1 VEAETETRTQV
12 VIVGA
17 GPVGLMT
24 ANFLGTY
31 GIDVL
36 VIEQSE
42 SIIDYPRGVGMDDEC
57 LRAYQAV
64 GLAQDVLPHTTP
76 NQWLRFVTRT
86 GRCFASVEPRTDEFG
101 WPRRNAFI
109 QPLADQVL
117 FDGTRRFPNVSIRF
131 GHLLESFEETGDGV
145 RVIATAGGRRIA
157 FEASLLVGCDGGRS
171 TVRKLLGIDFD
182 GKTDSTQWLVVDMT
196 EDPIGTPN
204 AYLHCDPARPYV
216 SICLPHGIRRLEF
229 MLMRGETEEEI
240 VRPERFNALL
250 AKVLAHPEQAKI
262 MRRRVY
268 THHARLAS
276 TFRKG
281 RVLLGGDAAHLM
293 PVWQGQGYN
302 SGIRDAFNMS
312 WKIAAV
318 LKGQAE
324 PTLLDTYDRERRP
337 HARSMIDIS
346 TLAGKIFSPTNR
358 VAAKMRDVGLSALN
372 AWPPAKRY
380 IMQMRFKP
388 MPTYDAGAVVPATGK
403 ESPIG
408 RMFIQPRVL
417 TVGGRE
423 CLLDDAIGPWFALL
437 SWGVDP
443 NLVIDEEARRIW
455 QRLGAQSFVVRPPAE
470 LRHACGDMQGTL
482 ALGDVSGRLK
492 NWFDSSTG
500 SIVVLRPDRFVAAI
514 ASPQSLAG
522 ITRAFAAAAS
532 LTRDGARMQ
541 PRVGAVA

>member
-1 VEAETETRTQV
+1 M

-24 ANFLGTY
+24 ANLLGTY
-31 GIDVL
+31 GVEVIVL
-36 VIEQSE
+36 DQSE
-42 SIIDYPRGVGMDDEC
+42 AIINYPRGVGMDDEC
-57 LRAYQAV
+57 LRAYQTV

-76 NQWLRFVTRT
+76 NQWLRFVTKK

-117 FDGTRRFPNVSIRF
+117 FNGTKRFPNVSVLF
-131 GHLLESFEETGDGV
+131 SHLLESFEESGDGV
-145 RVIATAGGRRIA
+145 RVTATVAGRKTVISA
-157 FEASLLVGCDGGRS
+157 NLLIGCDGGRS
-171 TVRKLLGIDFD
+171 TVRKLLGVDFD
-182 GKTDSTQWLVVDMT
+182 GKTESTQWLVVDME

-229 MLMRGETEEEI
+229 MLMPGETEEEI

-250 AKVLAHPEQAKI
+250 AKVLEHPEKAKI

-302 SGIRDAFNMS
+302 SGIRDAVNMS

-324 PTLLDTYDRERRP
+324 PALLDTYDRERRP

-346 TLAGKIFSPTNR
+346 TLAGKIFSPTNP

-372 AWPPAKRY
+372 TWPPAKRY

-388 MPTYDAGAVVPATGK
+388 MPTYDDGAVVPTTGGD
-403 ESPIG
+403 SPIG
-408 RMFIQPRVL
+408 RMFIQPPVL
-417 TVGGRE
+417 TADGRE

-443 NLVIDEEARRIW
+443 NLVIDEEAREIW
-455 QRLGAQSFVVRPPAE
+455 KRLGAQCFVVRPPAE
-470 LRHACGDMQGTL
+470 LRHACGDMEGTRT
-482 ALGDVSGRLK
+482 LGDVSGRLK
-492 NWFDSSTG
+492 SWFDSSPA

-514 ASPQSLAG
+514 ASPQSLSG
-522 ITRAFAAAAS
+522 VTRSFAAAAS
-532 LTRDGARMQ
+532 LAGHDARPQ
-541 PRVGAVA
+541 RSTGTA